1 MTAVTPMGLGPNQRP
16 AFETLVVS
24 IYEGLGRE
32 AVWQAT
38 PDSANKLRNVVVL
51 AGCINLIESCCS
63 SDPCALLQAPGRK
76 MYPAVKAGIVGV
88 LAAQC
93 CT

>member
-24 IYEGLGRE
+24 IYEGLKRE

-38 PDSANKLRNVVVL
+38 LKT
-51 AGCINLIESCCS
+51 
-63 SDPCALLQAPGRK
+63 
-76 MYPAVKAGIVGV
+76 M
-88 LAAQC
+88 
-93 CT
+93 